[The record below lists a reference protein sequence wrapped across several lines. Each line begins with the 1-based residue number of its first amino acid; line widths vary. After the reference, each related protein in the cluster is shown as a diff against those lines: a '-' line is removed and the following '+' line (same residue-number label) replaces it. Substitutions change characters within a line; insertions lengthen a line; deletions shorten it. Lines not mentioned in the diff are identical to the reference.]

1 MNDPTNLPRLYGEQ
15 EIGRILKRATELQH
29 QEPTAPAAA
38 GVSLQELEEIAS
50 EAGIDPRY
58 LRRAALE
65 VDSGLHDSSIW
76 TKVVGDELT
85 LVRELTLPGEVGQG
99 GFERIVSVIQR
110 HSKEHGQPSLLGQT
124 LTWRA
129 ETASKTRTSQI
140 VVTSR
145 DGHTQIRLE
154 ENLTQLAT
162 GLFAGITSG
171 FGIGLGVGVGV
182 PMGSAIL
189 GSALFAVAAPVGALG
204 ISYIG
209 ARAIYRGIVQGRSR
223 RIATLFDAVVEET
236 RDCIERAVA
245 GGGATDA
252 LPPAPGPTRP

>member
-1 MNDPTNLPRLYGEQ
+1 MTDSTNLPRLYGEQ

-29 QEPTAPAAA
+29 QEPTAPTAA
-38 GVSLQELEEIAS
+38 GVSLAELEEIAS

-65 VDSGLHDSSIW
+65 LDSGLHDSSIW

-85 LVRELTLPGEVGQG
+85 LVRELTLPGEMREGD
-99 GFERIVSVIQR
+99 FERIVTVIQL

-129 ETASKTRTSQI
+129 ETASKTRTIQI

-145 DGHTQIRLE
+145 DGHTKVRLE

-162 GLFAGITSG
+162 GLFAGTTSG
-171 FGIGLGVGVGV
+171 FGIGMGVGIGV
-182 PMGSAIL
+182 PIGTGVL
-189 GSALFAVAAPVGALG
+189 GSALFAVAAPVGALA

-209 ARAIYRGIVQGRSR
+209 ARAVYRGIVQRRSR
-223 RIATLFDAVVEET
+223 RIATLFDAVVEEA
-236 RDCIERAVA
+236 RVCIERAVA
-245 GGGATDA
+245 GGAETGRPDA
-252 LPPAPGPTRP
+252 DTRIM

>member
-1 MNDPTNLPRLYGEQ
+1 MSDPTNLPRLYGEQ

-29 QEPTAPAAA
+29 QEPTAPTAA

-76 TKVVGDELT
+76 TRVVGDEIV
-85 LVRELTLPGEVGQG
+85 LVRELTLPGELSED
-99 GFERIVSVIQR
+99 GFERIVSVIQT

-129 ETASKTRTSQI
+129 ETASKTRTIQI

-154 ENLTQLAT
+154 ENLTQLAV
-162 GLFAGITSG
+162 GLFAGTTSG
-171 FGIGLGVGVGV
+171 FGVGLGVGVGV
-182 PMGSAIL
+182 PMGTALL
-189 GSALFAVAAPVGALG
+189 GSGLFAIAAPIGALG
-204 ISYIG
+204 ISYIA
-209 ARAIYRGIVQGRSR
+209 ARAIYRSIVQGRSR
-223 RIATLFDAVVEET
+223 RIATLFGAVVEET
-236 RDCIERAVA
+236 RASIERAL
-245 GGGATDA
+245 GEEPGQDA
-252 LPPAPGPTRP
+252 LPAPGASRP